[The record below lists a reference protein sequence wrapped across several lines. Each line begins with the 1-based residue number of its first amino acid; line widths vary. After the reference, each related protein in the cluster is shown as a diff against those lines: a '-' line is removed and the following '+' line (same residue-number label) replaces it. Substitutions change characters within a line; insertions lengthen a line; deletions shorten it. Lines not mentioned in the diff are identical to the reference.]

1 MVEFENPHLKDKSLE
16 EKIEALGTMG
26 AGEPNSPVFEMF
38 RTAIQ
43 ADLAERLAAPRL
55 WAMVAAIAAAISAA
69 AAVVSAI
76 AAF

>member
-1 MVEFENPHLKDKSLE
+1 MVEFENQYLKDKSLE
-16 EKIEALGTMG
+16 EKIEALGSMD

-43 ADLAERLAAPRL
+43 AELAERLAAPRT
-55 WAMVAAIAAAISAA
+55 WAMVAAIAAAISAT